1 MWKAV
6 LKLDPDHADA
16 RVGLRKG
23 QRFDHHDALTMIT
36 TMIMM
41 KMVMVILMIPL
52 VCKGGPQKRAEV

>member
-1 MWKAV
+1 M

-23 QRFDHHDALTMIT
+23 QRFDHHDVLTMIT

-41 KMVMVILMIPL
+41 KMVMMIPL
-52 VCKGGPQKRAEV
+52 ECKGWCQKRAEV